1 MDEENNS
8 DTEDDAEVAAFRT
21 GGTQNSTTTPRNQT
35 QCNFAINEF
44 KLALATTLTGTE
56 STASTAISRTTPK
69 MNVKKG
75 FVKTNCAETDKDMP
89 IGLKC
94 T

>member
-8 DTEDDAEVAAFRT
+8 DTEDDAEVATFRT

-69 MNVKKG
+69 MNVKKAPDPQYCVSVSTVERSVL
-75 FVKTNCAETDKDMP
+75 FW
-89 IGLKC
+89 
-94 T
+94 